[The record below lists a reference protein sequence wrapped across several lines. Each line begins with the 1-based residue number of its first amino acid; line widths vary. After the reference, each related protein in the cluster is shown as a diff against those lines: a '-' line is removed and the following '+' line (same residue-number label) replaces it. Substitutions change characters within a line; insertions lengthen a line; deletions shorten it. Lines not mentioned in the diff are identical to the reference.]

1 MQLTHTQQGL
11 DCDCITVPGRSQLFV
26 AVALAHSCSLYAHT
40 SGVLSPT
47 KRQKMANLMP
57 VIAQEELDNFIFTRT
72 SSGFALKAFHA
83 PQNINVSLKL
93 LTSQNTTES
102 ELKVLLQDVAN
113 TRRIQSE
120 QLLPSLGIYQ
130 SQGLLGVVT
139 EWMCN
144 GSLHSLIHEHH
155 LYPELPFPLLMRILS
170 DVAEGLYHLHRLD
183 PPLLHYSLKPSNVLL
198 DTQYRAK
205 ITDYGLTS
213 WRKQQ
218 RSVLQNCN
226 RSCWD
231 LVYHSPE
238 ILEGGVP
245 SQEGDIYSFG
255 MLCWES
261 LSRQKPFEGKK
272 NLLEV
277 VTGVC
282 SGLRPGTEAEY
293 IQSNLPQRNRLLQLI
308 ILCWHQDPDY
318 RPQTAECVELLR
330 RILSAFSKEKISSA
344 IYSLIDAK
352 ERAVNACKGSV
363 PHMLQTHV
371 RNLEVICAQ
380 KNSNRLI
387 DKSVHLTAQRL
398 STVLDSPAGR
408 EKANQMVLA
417 DITAPN
423 TTQKKAHP
431 GSRESAL
438 QHSFPTPC
446 TSDPH
451 ASREDGGQCQRDPK
465 LWQQQPLQLSL
476 PPEHSPHHSQ
486 FQSTQCEQTLTG
498 PCCKGNC
505 CQILACGRQ
514 TILSCMTEGRLN
526 HILDVLRSQRVLS
539 KMDYEMITSFPTLT
553 SRARALLDTC
563 LCLGERA
570 AQIVVTVLST
580 SKCSPLARG
589 SHITDSSAKLNRRLQ

>member
-1 MQLTHTQQGL
+1 MQLIHTQPGL
-11 DCDCITVPGRSQLFV
+11 DCDCITVPGRSPLFV

-40 SGVLSPT
+40 SGVLSPA
-47 KRQKMANLMP
+47 KRQKMASLMP
-57 VIAQEELDNFIFTRT
+57 VIAQEELDHFIFTRT
-72 SSGFALKAFHA
+72 SSGFTLKAFHA
-83 PQNINVSLKL
+83 PQNINISLKL

-144 GSLHSLIHEHH
+144 GSLHSLIHE
-155 LYPELPFPLLMRILS
+155 
-170 DVAEGLYHLHRLD
+170 
-183 PPLLHYSLKPSNVLL
+183 
-198 DTQYRAK
+198 
-205 ITDYGLTS
+205 ITDYGLAS

-231 LVYHSPE
+231 LIYLSPE
-238 ILEGGVP
+238 IIEGGVP

-261 LSRQKPFEGKK
+261 LCRQKPFEGKK

-282 SGLRPGTEAEY
+282 NGLRPGTEAEY
-293 IQSNLPQRNRLLQLI
+293 KQNSLPQRNRLLQLI

-318 RPQTAECVELLR
+318 RPQTAECAELLK
-330 RILSAFSKEKISSA
+330 RILSTFSKEKISSA

-352 ERAVNACKGSV
+352 ERAVNASKGSV
-363 PHMLQTHV
+363 PHVLQTHV
-371 RNLEVICAQ
+371 HNLEVLCAQ
-380 KNSNRLI
+380 KNSNQLI
-387 DKSVHLTAQRL
+387 DKRIPLTAQRL

-408 EKANQMVLA
+408 EKANQMALA
-417 DITAPN
+417 DITALN
-423 TTQKKAHP
+423 TTQKRAQP
-431 GSRESAL
+431 GSRESPL

-451 ASREDGGQCQRDPK
+451 AGREDGGQCQRDPK
-465 LWQQQPLQLSL
+465 VWQQQPLQLLLS
-476 PPEHSPHHSQ
+476 PEHSPHHSQ

-563 LCLGERA
+563 LCLGEGA

-589 SHITDSSAKLNRRLQ
+589 SHITDSPAKLNRRLQ

>member
-1 MQLTHTQQGL
+1 MPVESGLSQEEEILDEEGEGDPEAEDDSEARDACSREFFSTPEEPSQSQQSELGEAQ
-11 DCDCITVPGRSQLFV
+11 TGEEAP
-26 AVALAHSCSLYAHT
+26 
-40 SGVLSPT
+40 VLSPT

-57 VIAQEELDNFIFTRT
+57 VIAQEELDHFIFTRT
-72 SSGFALKAFHA
+72 SSGFTLKAFHA
-83 PQNINVSLKL
+83 PQNINISLKL

-139 EWMCN
+139 EWMSN
-144 GSLHSLIHEHH
+144 GSLHSLIHE
-155 LYPELPFPLLMRILS
+155 LIRS
-170 DVAEGLYHLHRLD
+170 D
-183 PPLLHYSLKPSNVLL
+183 
-198 DTQYRAK
+198 
-205 ITDYGLTS
+205 
-213 WRKQQ
+213 
-218 RSVLQNCN
+218 
-226 RSCWD
+226 
-231 LVYHSPE
+231 HSPYN
-238 ILEGGVP
+238 VHDN
-245 SQEGDIYSFG
+245 Q
-255 MLCWES
+255 
-261 LSRQKPFEGKK
+261 GKK

-282 SGLRPGTEAEY
+282 NGLRPGTEAEY
-293 IQSNLPQRNRLLQLI
+293 IQSSLPQRNRLLQLI

-318 RPQTAECVELLR
+318 RPQTAECAELLK
-330 RILSAFSKEKISSA
+330 RILSTFSKEKISSA

-352 ERAVNACKGSV
+352 ERAVNASKGSV
-363 PHMLQTHV
+363 PHVLQTHV
-371 RNLEVICAQ
+371 HNLEVLCAQ

-387 DKSVHLTAQRL
+387 DKRVPLTAQRL

-408 EKANQMVLA
+408 EKANQMALA

-423 TTQKKAHP
+423 TTQK
-431 GSRESAL
+431 R
-438 QHSFPTPC
+438 
-446 TSDPH
+446 
-451 ASREDGGQCQRDPK
+451 
-465 LWQQQPLQLSL
+465 
-476 PPEHSPHHSQ
+476 
-486 FQSTQCEQTLTG
+486 G
-498 PCCKGNC
+498 PCCKGSC

-563 LCLGERA
+563 LCLGEGA

-589 SHITDSSAKLNRRLQ
+589 SHITDSPAKLNRRLQ

>member
-1 MQLTHTQQGL
+1 MQLIHTQPGL
-11 DCDCITVPGRSQLFV
+11 DCDCITVPGRSPLFV

-47 KRQKMANLMP
+47 KRQKMASLMP
-57 VIAQEELDNFIFTRT
+57 VIAQEELDHFIFTRT
-72 SSGFALKAFHA
+72 SSGFTLKAFHA
-83 PQNINVSLKL
+83 PQNINISLKL

-144 GSLHSLIHEHH
+144 GSLHSLIHE
-155 LYPELPFPLLMRILS
+155 
-170 DVAEGLYHLHRLD
+170 
-183 PPLLHYSLKPSNVLL
+183 
-198 DTQYRAK
+198 
-205 ITDYGLTS
+205 ITDYGLAS

-231 LVYHSPE
+231 LIYLSPE
-238 ILEGGVP
+238 IIEGGVP

-261 LSRQKPFEGKK
+261 LCRQKPFEGKK

-282 SGLRPGTEAEY
+282 NGLRPGTEAEY
-293 IQSNLPQRNRLLQLI
+293 KQNSLPQRNRLLQLI

-318 RPQTAECVELLR
+318 RPQTAECAELLK
-330 RILSAFSKEKISSA
+330 RILSTFSKEKISSA

-352 ERAVNACKGSV
+352 ERAVNASKGSV
-363 PHMLQTHV
+363 PHVLQTHV
-371 RNLEVICAQ
+371 HNLEVLCAQ
-380 KNSNRLI
+380 KNSNQLI
-387 DKSVHLTAQRL
+387 DKRIPLTAQRL

-408 EKANQMVLA
+408 EKANQMALA
-417 DITAPN
+417 DITALN
-423 TTQKKAHP
+423 TTQKRAQP
-431 GSRESAL
+431 GSRESPL

-451 ASREDGGQCQRDPK
+451 AGREDGGQCQRDPK
-465 LWQQQPLQLSL
+465 VWQQQPLQLLLS
-476 PPEHSPHHSQ
+476 PEHSPHHSQ

-563 LCLGERA
+563 LCLGEGA

-589 SHITDSSAKLNRRLQ
+589 SHITDSPAKLNRRLQ

>member
-1 MQLTHTQQGL
+1 MQLIHTQPGL
-11 DCDCITVPGRSQLFV
+11 DCDCITVPGRSPLFV

-40 SGVLSPT
+40 SGVLSPA
-47 KRQKMANLMP
+47 KRQKMASLMP
-57 VIAQEELDNFIFTRT
+57 VIAQEELDHFIFTRT
-72 SSGFALKAFHA
+72 SSGFTLKAFHA
-83 PQNINVSLKL
+83 PQNINISLKL

-170 DVAEGLYHLHRLD
+170 DVADGLYHLHRLD

-205 ITDYGLTS
+205 ITDYGLAS

-231 LVYHSPE
+231 LIYLSPE
-238 ILEGGVP
+238 IIEGGVP

-261 LSRQKPFEGKK
+261 LCRQKPFEGKK

-282 SGLRPGTEAEY
+282 NGLRPGTEAEY
-293 IQSNLPQRNRLLQLI
+293 KQNSLPQRNRLLQLI

-318 RPQTAECVELLR
+318 RPQTAECAELLK
-330 RILSAFSKEKISSA
+330 RILSTFSKEKISSA

-352 ERAVNACKGSV
+352 ERAVNASKGSV
-363 PHMLQTHV
+363 PHVLQTHV
-371 RNLEVICAQ
+371 HNLEVLCAQ
-380 KNSNRLI
+380 KNSNQLI
-387 DKSVHLTAQRL
+387 DKRIPLTAQRL

-408 EKANQMVLA
+408 EKANQMALA
-417 DITAPN
+417 DITALN
-423 TTQKKAHP
+423 TTQK
-431 GSRESAL
+431 R
-438 QHSFPTPC
+438 
-446 TSDPH
+446 
-451 ASREDGGQCQRDPK
+451 
-465 LWQQQPLQLSL
+465 
-476 PPEHSPHHSQ
+476 
-486 FQSTQCEQTLTG
+486 G

-563 LCLGERA
+563 LCLGEGA

-589 SHITDSSAKLNRRLQ
+589 SHITDSPAKLNRRLQ